1 MDLARALG
9 FDPGDRAEFC
19 NQVKL
24 FKGHPFRSHSLLER
38 RFPLPLTKEVMKD
51 PMVVLESSQVY
62 ERTTIDYWF
71 EQCIQDGRDPTCLVT
86 SRVLKSLELKPNIGL
101 AGEIEEW
108 VGRVVEYQIKSI
120 VQYLS
125 EEPLSVDHVEH
136 ALDPVYKV
144 S

>member
-1 MDLARALG
+1 MR
-9 FDPGDRAEFC
+9 DP
-19 NQVKL
+19 V
-24 FKGHPFRSHSLLER
+24 
-38 RFPLPLTKEVMKD
+38 
-51 PMVVLESSQVY
+51 VVLESSQAY
-62 ERTTIDYWF
+62 ERTAIEYWF
-71 EQCIQDGRDPTCLVT
+71 ERCIQDGRDPTCPVT
-86 SRVLKSLELKPNIGL
+86 GRVLKSLELKPNIGL
-101 AGEIEEW
+101 AGAIEEW

>member
-1 MDLARALG
+1 
-9 FDPGDRAEFC
+9 
-19 NQVKL
+19 
-24 FKGHPFRSHSLLER
+24 
-38 RFPLPLTKEVMKD
+38 MKD

-108 VGRVVEYQIKSI
+108 VGRVVEYQMVITFNSEVRFRHIKYRD
-120 VQYLS
+120 VRN
-125 EEPLSVDHVEH
+125 
-136 ALDPVYKV
+136 
-144 S
+144 

>member
-1 MDLARALG
+1 
-9 FDPGDRAEFC
+9 
-19 NQVKL
+19 
-24 FKGHPFRSHSLLER
+24 
-38 RFPLPLTKEVMKD
+38 MKD